1 MKAVR
6 VAIILL
12 ICSATFVVVNSFVLS
27 SIIDNV
33 LIKIE
38 DEDTDIN
45 AAKEKYKQLY
55 VELQNKMS
63 YISLTVNHED
73 LTSITEGFA
82 ELIGTLEAGDEDAFT
97 TVKSRLISSLKHI
110 RRLAGI
116 NIDSIL

>member
-6 VAIILL
+6 IAIILL
-12 ICSATFVVVNSFVLS
+12 ICSMTFVISNSLVLS
-27 SIIDNV
+27 NIIDNV
-33 LIKIE
+33 ITKTE
-38 DEDTDIN
+38 QASDDVMGAKDEYERIYQDLDS
-45 AAKEKYKQLY
+45 
-55 VELQNKMS
+55 KMT

-82 ELIGTLEAGDEDAFT
+82 ELIGAVEAGDEDAFI

>member
-1 MKAVR
+1 MRSVR
-6 VAIILL
+6 IALILL
-12 ICSATFVVVNSFVLS
+12 ICSMIFVISNSLALS
-27 SIIDNV
+27 SIIDDVIAKTDHATEDITHAKNEYE
-33 LIKIE
+33 KIY
-38 DEDTDIN
+38 DDLD
-45 AAKEKYKQLY
+45 K
-55 VELQNKMS
+55 KMT

-82 ELIGTLEAGDEDAFT
+82 ELIGAIEAGDEDAFI

>member
-12 ICSATFVVVNSFVLS
+12 ICSSTFVVTNSLVLS

-33 LIKIE
+33 LINIESE
-38 DEDTDIN
+38 DENLIE
-45 AAKEKYKQLY
+45 AKEKYTRIY
-55 VELQNKMS
+55 DELKGKMS

-82 ELIGTLEAGDEDAFT
+82 ELIGTLEANDGDAFT
-97 TVKSRLISSLKHI
+97 TVKSRLISSLEHI